1 MPEDIDTP
9 DHDVSTPG
17 TAVTSS
23 PGSDMNATADSY
35 RNTQRRTGARDTP
48 RGEGGASLSASRL
61 NRTLQMGY
69 LQRKYTPYR
78 TPRTRSMVSPAAD
91 RTNTQEVAAQPD
103 WSGLVRCSLNVH
115 HVTPLYRCRLD
126 RAGLK
131 QLSGGLSLHLAQLAT
146 AADGNLYRV
155 AVTAKEN
162 TDDRIALEITV
173 KRKDTT
179 GRAGSLYAV
188 LCNMEGE
195 VSQLEQGAFTVLP
208 LLLMTGPGTLQN
220 AVVSWLEQRFDCRV
234 CPMSFQPS
242 DLLWA
247 MALGLIRG
255 NNEKVKKQTLDLNY
269 DVPLKEAGLDKI
281 SLQIPIKHAQ
291 ALLSSVAQDTE
302 NDLQLDELYLFR
314 QALENHMF
322 DYFRIH
328 LDTMKLSLVATPV
341 LFVDKTGRLKILS
354 VDHVPAVLRMM
365 TSFAFERSPLTVSL
379 KAANESR
386 W

>member
-1 MPEDIDTP
+1 MPEDFDTP

-17 TAVTSS
+17 TGVSSS
-23 PGSDMNATADSY
+23 PGSE
-35 RNTQRRTGARDTP
+35 RNTFRNTRHGAGARDTP
-48 RGEGGASLSASRL
+48 HGEGGASLSVSRL
-61 NRTLQMGY
+61 NRTVQRGY

-91 RTNTQEVAAQPD
+91 RTNTAEVAAPPD
-103 WSGLVRCSLNVH
+103 WSSLVRCSLSVY
-115 HVTPLYRCRLD
+115 HVTPLYRCSWD

-131 QLSGGLSLHLAQLAT
+131 QLSGALSLHLAQLAT
-146 AADGNLYRV
+146 AADGNMYRV
-155 AVTAKEN
+155 SVTAKEN
-162 TDDRIALEITV
+162 TDDRLALEITV
-173 KRKDTT
+173 KRTDTT

-195 VSQLEQGAFTVLP
+195 VTQLEQGAFTVLP

-234 CPMSFQPS
+234 CPMTFQPS

-255 NNEKVKKQTLDLNY
+255 ANEKGKKQTLDLHY
-269 DVPLKEAGLDKI
+269 DVPLKDAGLSKI
-281 SLQIPIKHAQ
+281 SLQIPVKHAK
-291 ALLSSVAQDTE
+291 ALLTSVTENTE
-302 NDLQLDELYLFR
+302 NDLQLDELHLFR
-314 QALENHMF
+314 QALEAHMF
-322 DYFRIH
+322 HYFRIH

-341 LFVDKTGRLKILS
+341 LFVDKNSRLKILS
-354 VDHVPAVLRMM
+354 ANHAPAVLRMM
-365 TSFAFERSPLTVSL
+365 TSFAFERSPLTMCL

-386 W
+386 M